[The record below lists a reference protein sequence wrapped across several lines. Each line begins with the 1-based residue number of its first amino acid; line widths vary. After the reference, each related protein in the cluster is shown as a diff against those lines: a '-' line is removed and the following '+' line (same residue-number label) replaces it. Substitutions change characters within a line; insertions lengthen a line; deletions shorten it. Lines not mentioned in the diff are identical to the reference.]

1 LKFRRKQDRIILG
14 LAIVVILGGFWAYT
28 QGCTSKGPTIPDP
41 VVNQPAPPAPVAV
54 NPQPVQPVVPTATP
68 KPELPLWVNCD
79 AATGICTFGTDKPRP
94 VSAKCTKPAENDPF
108 YGTWSAVINDGDT
121 VDVRNICHKIE
132 PNDCSPKTVPVQID
146 FQGMGRHLGH
156 LGPLYQLTFPQKLDP
171 KECEECVEWK
181 EPKIS
186 CGEYGECHPHPA
198 VLAPACFEHAE
209 CLKTWNC
216 KDPEPFEDTRS
227 CVCKECIEEGPYEG
241 DIVWDET
248 IHEGRCPVVSALNGV
263 PLECHQNGTQTI
275 TWDCQDPTEAPACRN
290 VECPCEITWE
300 FSHSYEIWEEWGECH
315 DGDPSFTA
323 SSGDSC
329 SQQRTGERY
338 DVYVNNCDQRTREDG
353 PFPLRDSQSCDCEED
368 PGICHVSNKGG
379 KDGQMNLVL
388 TQKGHEQH
396 LNASKFCPP
405 DHRGACSCAQ
415 AIADAQACGIV
426 ATGGFFCK

>member
-275 TWDCQDPTEAPACRN
+275 TARIRPRLRPAGTSSVLARSPGSSATATRSGRSGASATMVIRPSLPHRVTRVHSNAQANGTTCTSTTAISAPVKMDRSRFAILNRA
-290 VECPCEITWE
+290 
-300 FSHSYEIWEEWGECH
+300 
-315 DGDPSFTA
+315 TA
-323 SSGDSC
+323 RKTLASATS
-329 SQQRTGERY
+329 
-338 DVYVNNCDQRTREDG
+338 RTR
-353 PFPLRDSQSCDCEED
+353 
-368 PGICHVSNKGG
+368 
-379 KDGQMNLVL
+379 
-388 TQKGHEQH
+388 
-396 LNASKFCPP
+396 
-405 DHRGACSCAQ
+405 
-415 AIADAQACGIV
+415 V
-426 ATGGFFCK
+426 ARTAR